1 MDENVKH
8 ISLVCKSISV
18 NPSQYTV
25 LAGYGRGHF
34 LGKAVIALDHLLYMH
49 YLFSSTYDVRCSLS
63 YLKGQCHKKSC
74 SAEALV

>member
-34 LGKAVIALDHLLYMH
+34 LGKDDIAVIALDLLRVH
-49 YLFSSTYDVRCSLS
+49 ALFIFKYI
-63 YLKGQCHKKSC
+63 
-74 SAEALV
+74 

>member
-34 LGKAVIALDHLLYMH
+34 LGKDDIAVIALDHLH
-49 YLFSSTYDVRCSLS
+49 ALFIFKYI
-63 YLKGQCHKKSC
+63 
-74 SAEALV
+74 